1 MIEVITKELIESSIG
16 FAVDKDIADR
26 IEHEQVL
33 YETLNKEEEQA
44 FIVKFS
50 AVLDSNLKV
59 AGEHRKDDWENGW
72 GENLKEMS
80 QGGQYEQLIPKYH
93 TKSNISRINSGPV
106 KTFVKDFDYRVNS
119 YFVDA
124 AIYHY
129 LGGLGKIVEFGCG
142 TGYHLFRLASI
153 LSDREYIGLD
163 WAESSQ
169 QTIEKFAT
177 EQGYKNVTG
186 KNFNY
191 FSPDYGFDCSGALVY
206 TVASLEQIGDKFKP
220 FVDYLLVKKPAVVVN
235 FEPMSEFLDSG
246 SFLDE
251 LTIEY
256 FEKRGYL
263 KGYFKYLKELEKQ
276 DKIEIIHSKRIGYG
290 SEFVEGHSLVVWR
303 PKV

>member
-1 MIEVITKELIESSIG
+1 MIKVVTKELIESSIG
-16 FAVDKDIADR
+16 FPVDKDIADR
-26 IEHEQVL
+26 IEREQVS
-33 YETLNKEEEQA
+33 YEKMNEKDFLD
-44 FIVKFS
+44 FMFKFS
-50 AVLDSNLKV
+50 VVLESDLKV
-59 AGEHRKDDWENGW
+59 AGEHRKGDWENGW

-80 QGGQYEQLIPKYH
+80 EGGQYEQLIPKYH
-93 TKSNISRINSGPV
+93 TKSSLSRINSAPV
-106 KTFVKDFDYRVNS
+106 KTFAKDFDYRVNS

-129 LGGLGKIVEFGCG
+129 RAGIPKIVEFGCG
-142 TGYHLFRLASI
+142 TGYHLFRLASA
-153 LSDREYIGLD
+153 LPEHKYVGLD

-169 QTIEKFAT
+169 KTIEKFAT
-177 EQGYKNVTG
+177 EQGYENVRG
-186 KNFNY
+186 ENFNY
-191 FSPDYGFDCSGALVY
+191 FSPNYNFDCSGALVY

-220 FVDYLLVKKPAVVVN
+220 FVDYLLAQKPAVVVN

-246 SFLDE
+246 SYLDA

-263 KGYFKYLKELEKQ
+263 KGYFNYLRQLESE

-303 PKV
+303 PKA